1 MKSRAANTDAT
12 NVGAMSSPEF
22 LSGMAKV
29 YANSPSELTMREAIA
44 VELNVGTI
52 TTMFEKSHLQY
63 QAGFLT
69 DEHWQ
74 RNLADMQCLLTVS
87 LLRDIVMGWSFRESF
102 VALISVIVDEISDE
116 AIHCYTYGWDYP
128 LD

>member
-52 TTMFEKSHLQY
+52 MTMFEKSHLQY
-63 QAGFLT
+63 QAGFLN

-74 RNLADMQCLLTVS
+74 RNLAEMQCMLTVS
-87 LLRDIVMGWSFRESF
+87 LLREIVMGWSFRESF
-102 VALISVIVDEISDE
+102 VAVISEIVDEISDE